1 MKIRTAVL
9 IAAAAM
15 AASTLAPSGA
25 EAQWRRGRQ
34 HYTTSRERAPEQTI
48 SYMLGV
54 AVLDDG
60 FTVDSVARPW
70 AVRLDAP
77 IIGRIITGELG
88 LSGLSTKTALGGRER
103 FLIPEAQ
110 IQLQLPL
117 GPFRPYVGIGGGYVL
132 GRRQTGAAL
141 EGNTSVVSS
150 SLGLRTFL
158 AGDRLTL
165 NIEGRGRQ
173 YGRDEHWTSAEF
185 TAGVGIRY

>member
-1 MKIRTAVL
+1 MTTRTL
-9 IAAAAM
+9 LLTAAALAT
-15 AASTLAPSGA
+15 ASTSITSSD

-34 HYTTSRERAPEQTI
+34 HYSSAAAPEQTI
-48 SYMLGV
+48 SYMVGY

-60 FTVDSVARPW
+60 VSVDSLARPW

-77 IIGRIITGELG
+77 IVGRFITGEIG
-88 LSGLSTKTALGGRER
+88 LNGLSTKTDVGGRER

-132 GRRQTGAAL
+132 GRQNTGAAL
-141 EGNTSVVSS
+141 EGNMSVISS
-150 SLGLRTFL
+150 SIGLRTFL

-165 NIEGRGRQ
+165 NVEGRGRQ
-173 YGRDEHWTSAEF
+173 YGRDETWTSAEF
-185 TAGVGIRY
+185 TAGVGIRF

>member
-1 MKIRTAVL
+1 MTIRTAVL
-9 IAAAAM
+9 IAGAVV
-15 AASTLAPSGA
+15 AASTIAPSGVQ
-25 EAQWRRGRQ
+25 AQWRRGRQ
-34 HYTTSRERAPEQTI
+34 HYSSRDRAPEQTI
-48 SYMLGV
+48 SYMVGV

-88 LSGLSTKTALGGRER
+88 LSGLSTKTAVGGRER

-132 GRRQTGAAL
+132 GRQQTGAAL
-141 EGNTSVVSS
+141 EGNMSVVSS

-185 TAGVGIRY
+185 TAGVGVRF